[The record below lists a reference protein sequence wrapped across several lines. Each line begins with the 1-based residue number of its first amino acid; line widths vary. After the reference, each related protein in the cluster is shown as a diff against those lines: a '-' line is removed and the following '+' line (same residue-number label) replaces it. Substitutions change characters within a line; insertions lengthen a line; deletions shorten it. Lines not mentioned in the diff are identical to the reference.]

1 MMGGDNDGGVDGFNG
16 GDGGGGGASG
26 SAGDVV
32 VLMSFCWSALIAE
45 KGEDVVMEEVASC
58 LARWAGAGDQL
69 GARPAVDVDKIERK
83 RAMSNARKIRWK
95 AKMTDDERNAFNA
108 KQSNSRGR
116 KPRLQYQHDP

>member
-1 MMGGDNDGGVDGFNG
+1 MTSGMRSTQKTSNARRKKVASLTMMGDDNDGGVDGFDG

-32 VLMSFCWSALIAE
+32 VLKSCCWRALIAE

-69 GARPAVDVDKIERK
+69 GAGP
-83 RAMSNARKIRWK
+83 
-95 AKMTDDERNAFNA
+95 
-108 KQSNSRGR
+108 
-116 KPRLQYQHDP
+116 PRR